1 MTPRLKPPIHT
12 HTKLSVLEDRFS
24 VVLTWHFLF
33 FTFSDNT
40 LGCQSHMATQ
50 NGPMTLEIGRPY
62 AFGGTGCQSLPVTI
76 LVKLW
81 QGGEK

>member
-1 MTPRLKPPIHT
+1 
-12 HTKLSVLEDRFS
+12 
-24 VVLTWHFLF
+24 
-33 FTFSDNT
+33 
-40 LGCQSHMATQ
+40 MATQ

-62 AFGGTGCQSLPVTI
+62 AFGGTGWQSLPVTI